1 VAVNK
6 KDLAELIN
14 KLPDKDIH
22 LVADLV
28 KRLISH
34 PDDYHIPYDDEELTD
49 DDIKAILQGR
59 KEFQE
64 GKTIKFEDILHE
76 LQD

>member
-1 VAVNK
+1 MAVNK
-6 KDLAELIN
+6 KYLAELIN

-49 DDIKAILQGR
+49 DDIKAIQQGR